1 MQFSIRSDG
10 SSRVAELSGRMTFH
24 DHKEFR
30 DMLGQ
35 LIEGGVQSYVFDLA
49 KVEHVDSSGLGMLLL
64 ARDNA
69 ENAGTTNVVLRNAPE
84 AVRHTLRLAKFEEL
98 FDIQD

>member
-1 MQFSIRSDG
+1 MQFSIRSEG
-10 SSRVAELSGRMTFH
+10 SSRIAELSGRMTFH

-35 LIEGGVQSYVFDLA
+35 LIEAGVQSYVFDLSN
-49 KVEHVDSSGLGMLLL
+49 VEHVDSSGLGMLLL

-69 ENAGTTNVVLRNAPE
+69 ENAGTTTVVLRKAPE
-84 AVRHTLRLAKFEEL
+84 SVRHTLRLAKFEEL
-98 FDIQD
+98 FTIED